1 MTLRIDAKKFQIL
14 LLLDITAYKLPR
26 MNFSR
31 QHRRPVFFLWIVL
44 ISIMLLCAQNLQFH
58 VHNLDHH
65 GPLQQHDSQI
75 EMNDG
80 EHGQVAM
87 KHLSIDSSHADH
99 HDQSVVEMD
108 ASPETILNQ
117 ISINGA
123 SAVLF
128 ALIFTLVILGFYALY
143 IPRTRS
149 LANFVPLRRFH
160 LFPLLRAPPL

>member
-1 MTLRIDAKKFQIL
+1 L
-14 LLLDITAYKLPR
+14 LLEITAYKLSR

-31 QHRRPVFFLWIVL
+31 QHRKPILFLWIVM

-58 VHNLDHH
+58 VHSLAHH
-65 GPLQQHDSQI
+65 EPLQQHDSLI
-75 EMNDG
+75 EMSNG

-108 ASPETILNQ
+108 ASPEAIIKQL
-117 ISINGA
+117 SMNGA
-123 SAVLF
+123 LAVLF
-128 ALIFTLVILGFYALY
+128 ALIFTLIILGFYALY
-143 IPRTRS
+143 VPRTRS
-149 LANFVPLRRFH
+149 LTNFVPLRRFH